1 MQPMKEKKQ
10 QAQAQ
15 QQKLRDPKTSPSTS
29 INPNKKRNF
38 WLGIL
43 TAAAI
48 GFGGW
53 SLFPPIA
60 PDKDNLTDNKK
71 AEIQQEY
78 TAKGILPV
86 NRITNPEE
94 QKKAIA
100 SMGLDKEKE
109 KELTAMIDTSKLDI
123 AWIQA
128 WDNFAEDGDVL
139 LFESVGYTVEV
150 SLLNK
155 PAVFAIPLVPGE
167 NKIKVTGVHD
177 GGGGITASV
186 ITSSGATSVPV
197 IDVGQSYTLPLR

>member
-1 MQPMKEKKQ
+1 MQQQPMKDKKQ
-10 QAQAQ
+10 QVQTQ
-15 QQKLRDPKTSPSTS
+15 VQKPNTSPGTS
-29 INPNKKRNF
+29 LEKNKKRNF
-38 WLGIL
+38 WLGLL

-53 SLFPPIA
+53 TLFPPVA
-60 PDKDNLTDNKK
+60 PDKDSLTDNQK
-71 AEIQQEY
+71 AEIQQEF

-86 NRITNPEE
+86 KRITNPEE

-123 AWIQA
+123 AWFQA

-155 PAVFAIPLVPGE
+155 PAIFAIPLVPGE
-167 NKIKVTGVHD
+167 NRIKVTGVHD